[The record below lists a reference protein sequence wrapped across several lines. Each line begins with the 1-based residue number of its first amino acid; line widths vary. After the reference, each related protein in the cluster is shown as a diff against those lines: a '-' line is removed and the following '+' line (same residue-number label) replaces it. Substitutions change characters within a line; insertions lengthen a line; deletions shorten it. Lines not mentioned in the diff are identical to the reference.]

1 MFKKKI
7 LIIAL
12 IIAMLIPI
20 ITYAY
25 GTSNQNEKFFSTDKN
40 EATPGETITMNIDLS
55 QINYEDFEFNLTSNI
70 NIEDVTMQQDIDTSL
85 EENSLKIISS
95 KSLLNMQKISLYYK
109 IPEDTEIGTIINL
122 TGKIKKYE
130 DTNKVDD
137 EFIDSKEIDTENMQ
151 ESDAEKI
158 EEHEIKISIKIVEKQ
173 NTEETFNSNKQ
184 NEEFL
189 EKNNAFNL
197 DDINNKESRNEYSS
211 NKITLLQTSAKA
223 EFSNGSQSITYNGD
237 SNNYLSS
244 LQVEGYN
251 INPTFSKT
259 NNTYFIS
266 VSKDITSL
274 TINASAENEN
284 SKISIYGNENLQ
296 DGENKI
302 LISVTA
308 ENGDVKIYRIYVT
321 KQ

>member
-70 NIEDVTMQQDIDTSL
+70 NIEDVTMQEDIDTSL

-130 DTNKVDD
+130 DTNQVDD

-151 ESDAEKI
+151 ESDTEKI
-158 EEHEIKISIKIVEKQ
+158 EEQEIKISIKIVEKQ
-173 NTEETFNSNKQ
+173 NTEETFNSNNPNK
-184 NEEFL
+184 EFL

-223 EFSNGSQSITYNGD
+223 EFSNSSQLITYNGD

>member
-40 EATPGETITMNIDLS
+40 EATLGETITMNIDLS

-70 NIEDVTMQQDIDTSL
+70 NIEDVTMQEDIDTSL

-130 DTNKVDD
+130 DTNQVDD

-151 ESDAEKI
+151 ESDTEKI
-158 EEHEIKISIKIVEKQ
+158 EEQEIKISIKIVEKQ

-197 DDINNKESRNEYSS
+197 GDINNKESRNEYSS

>member
-151 ESDAEKI
+151 ESDTEKI
-158 EEHEIKISIKIVEKQ
+158 EEQEIKISIKIVEKQ

>member
-7 LIIAL
+7 LIVAL

-70 NIEDVTMQQDIDTSL
+70 NIEDVTMQEDIDTSL

-137 EFIDSKEIDTENMQ
+137 EFIDSKEIDTENIQ
-151 ESDAEKI
+151 ESDTEKI
-158 EEHEIKISIKIVEKQ
+158 EEQEIKISIKIVEKQ

-197 DDINNKESRNEYSS
+197 GDINNKESKNEYSS
-211 NKITLLQTSAKA
+211 NKITLVQTSAKA